1 MHPDFALVS
10 LGHSQAPCKSLGRLV
25 ESHPATVE
33 AIHSTDHPEHPIGLP
48 ALAITRHRISHGW
61 GIQALHEAGVHFWF
75 RLTEQLV

>member
-10 LGHSQAPCKSLGRLV
+10 LGHSQAPCKGLGRLV
-25 ESHPATVE
+25 ESHPGTVE
-33 AIHSTDHPEHPIGLP
+33 AIHSNDHPEHPSGLP
-48 ALAITRHRISHGW
+48 ALAITRHRISHGG